1 MPRVYLSPEILEP
14 GIRGEEFSL
23 DLETA
28 KKLTRVLRL
37 TPGEMFIAFDG
48 LGGEWDCAL
57 VASGASSR
65 EDSEDASSERSAQER
80 AVGRISAKNV
90 RAVVIGERATKPQG
104 RLHLSVAQAIPKG
117 DKMDWVL
124 QKGTELGVAEFW
136 PFQAARSVPVLD
148 EGERATGRTERWR
161 KIAQA
166 SAAQCGR
173 SDVPIVH
180 AIGELATV
188 VDAGTRDGGRCF
200 MLDELGEV
208 DALRMAL
215 RREPLQWDDDRE
227 IQTRVMLLVGPE
239 GGWTPREREWAERY
253 GVESVGLGRLVLR
266 TETAAL
272 VAAAVL
278 QWEAGELG

>member
-1 MPRVYLSPEILEP
+1 
-14 GIRGEEFSL
+14 
-23 DLETA
+23 
-28 KKLTRVLRL
+28 
-37 TPGEMFIAFDG
+37 
-48 LGGEWDCAL
+48 
-57 VASGASSR
+57 
-65 EDSEDASSERSAQER
+65 
-80 AVGRISAKNV
+80 
-90 RAVVIGERATKPQG
+90 
-104 RLHLSVAQAIPKG
+104 
-117 DKMDWVL
+117 MDWVL

-136 PFQAARSVPVLD
+136 PFQAARSIPVLD
-148 EGERATGRTERWR
+148 DGERASGRTERWR

-166 SAAQCGR
+166 AASQCGR

-188 VDAGTRDGGRCF
+188 VDAGTSAGSRCF

-208 DALRMAL
+208 DALRSAL
-215 RREPLQWDDDRE
+215 RREPLQWDDDNQV
-227 IQTRVMLLVGPE
+227 QTRVMLLVGPE

-253 GVESVGLGRLVLR
+253 GAESVGLGRLVLR